1 MVFKRF
7 FEFVVGLFMLF
18 GIVAIFVLA
27 FKVSGFSQYAERN
40 AYHVT
45 ASFDHIGDLKVRAP
59 ITIAGVRIG
68 EVAKINI
75 DTTTFKAKVT
85 MLIDNKQNTL
95 PSDSSAR
102 ILTAGIIGANY
113 IEITP
118 GFAED
123 FLHENSVIE
132 ETHPAIVLENL
143 IGQLVYSLGNKD
155 KNTSEQ
161 KV

>member
-1 MVFKRF
+1 MAFKRF
-7 FEFVVGLFMLF
+7 GEFIVGLFMLV
-18 GIVAIFVLA
+18 GIIAVFVLA

-68 EVAKINI
+68 EVSNINI
-75 DTTTFKAKVT
+75 DATTFKAKVT
-85 MLIDNKQNTL
+85 MLIDNKQNSL

-118 GFAED
+118 GFGSE
-123 FLHENSVIE
+123 FLHENSIIE

-155 KNTSEQ
+155 KNKTEH
-161 KV
+161 KE